1 MVQNLRDFTISAR
14 NIEGD
19 LVSDLRSEFNDSA
32 HEELEFDI
40 NDGVENG
47 ENKDEDIRS
56 LIQSQFDGQVVTAR
70 HQGYRGVRHEAVR
83 SVTSASV
90 IQGIG
95 ENDPKDDGVKED
107 RRVER
112 PFVII
117 DVRDQENFS
126 RGHLVYSQ
134 SYQYTRLNRAFDYET
149 KEMLRVKNKPGM
161 ILVVTDDDE
170 SLSRQVATT
179 LTQRG
184 YDNVFMLS
192 GGLRVASLKYP
203 DTGLVVTEDVAR
215 LEEGDLMILDTCL
228 EDNILTGGESVRSG
242 RSRQRGQGIR
252 GSSMRLSGDFRT
264 STALGAK

>member
-1 MVQNLRDFTISAR
+1 MINIDKAFFPS
-14 NIEGD
+14 NIEDD
-19 LVSDLRSEFNDSA
+19 LASDLRSEFNDIGHDES
-32 HEELEFDI
+32 ELNLTD
-40 NDGVENG
+40 DGDGAENG
-47 ENKDEDIRS
+47 EIKDEDFQS

-70 HQGYRGVRHEAVR
+70 HQGHRGVRHEAVR
-83 SVTSASV
+83 SVTSV

-95 ENDPKDDGVKED
+95 ENDPEDDGVKDEG
-107 RRVER
+107 RVER
-112 PFVII
+112 PFVIL
-117 DVRDQENFS
+117 DVRDPEEYS
-126 RGHLVYSQ
+126 RGHLVYSR
-134 SYQYTRLNRAFDYET
+134 SYQHTRLNRAFDYET

-203 DTGLVVTEDVAR
+203 DTGLVVTENVTR
-215 LEEGDLMILDTCL
+215 IEEGDLMILDTCL

-242 RSRQRGQGIR
+242 RSRQRGQGAR
-252 GSSMRLSGDFRT
+252 ASSMRLSGDFRT